1 MRRAN
6 LKLAI
11 RKLIL
16 PDLPPVQRRRVV
28 AAIEAE
34 LARLWTEQG
43 VPPGVEAGASLP
55 LNTSTVQVTAGA
67 RPETTGAQVAR
78 AIYSSLAGSGEGPGR
93 PGRSTE

>member
-6 LKLAI
+6 LELAI
-11 RKLIL
+11 NKLIL
-16 PDLPPVQRRRVV
+16 PDLAPVQRRRVAV
-28 AAIEAE
+28 AIEAE

-43 VPPGVEAGASLP
+43 VPSGVETSASLT
-55 LNTSTVQVTAGA
+55 LNTSTVQVAAGA